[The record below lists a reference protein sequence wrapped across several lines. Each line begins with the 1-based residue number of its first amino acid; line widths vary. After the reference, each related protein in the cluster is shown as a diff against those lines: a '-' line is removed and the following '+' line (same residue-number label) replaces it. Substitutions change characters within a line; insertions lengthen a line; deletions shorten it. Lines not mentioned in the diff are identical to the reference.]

1 MKAAAQLGGSSVLC
15 ANDADQRVEIDQD
28 DIAITCG
35 LRLQRRIRA
44 SLRL

>member
-1 MKAAAQLGGSSVLC
+1 MAAAARFGGSGALC

-35 LRLQRRIRA
+35 LRLQRRIKA